1 LPREK
6 VPELQL
12 AERHKGF
19 AEVVIGFDTE
29 HAIKEASRWLQC
41 DLRLQIQEIAP
52 PRKIVEME

>member
-1 LPREK
+1 M
-6 VPELQL
+6 QL